1 MKRVDQRKVRAITE
15 QTTRNALN
23 EQQLSEGG
31 FIKGLGTALWNGG
44 KNFFRGAGTGLAG
57 RAGRSLGFGAKQAMK
72 NYRTATSDLLAHQN
86 AVMQAARGDM
96 RTIQAMGD
104 MNKFFPNAG
113 KTFVRGGRT
122 PAEMMKNTERL
133 GSHLNQM
140 ALDAEKAGNLATRL
154 ARNSARAKGLGFGL
168 AGGGLLGAGL
178 AGGSSSSPSPAYSDP
193 QMSST
198 PTVYPMPQSNNPYA
212 GYGGGYGG
220 MDPYTAY
227 ASTYGGVDPYAAY
240 YSGAY
245 SDPYAAYY
253 SGAYSDPYA
262 AYYGGAY
269 SNPYGGGGSSSNNMD
284 LATMMALMNQG
295 GDSSTLPMLMA
306 MNGGNID
313 DQTLQMMMMMN
324 QGGGNDIWGL
334 GGYHA

>member
-1 MKRVDQRKVRAITE
+1 MERVDQRKVRAITE

-23 EQQLSEGG
+23 EQQLNEWAALGRGLSWAGRGLARGG
-31 FIKGLGTALWNGG
+31 GAMLKGG
-44 KNFFRGAGTGLAG
+44 KNFFTGAGAGLAG
-57 RAGRSLGFGAKQAMK
+57 RAGRSLGFGARNAKALIPQLRNDVGMYKTFLRNNPGNKYFA
-72 NYRTATSDLLAHQN
+72 QN
-86 AVMQAARGDM
+86 AAEY
-96 RTIQAMGD
+96 
-104 MNKFFPNAG
+104 G
-113 KTFVRGGRT
+113 KKL
-122 PAEMMKNTERL
+122 ADAERL
-133 GSHLNQM
+133 V
-140 ALDAEKAGNLATRL
+140 A
-154 ARNSARAKGLGFGL
+154 NSARAKNIGLGLGAGGVLGVGL
-168 AGGGLLGAGL
+168 AGGP
-178 AGGSSSSPSPAYSDP
+178 SSSPAYSDP
-193 QMSST
+193 QTM
-198 PTVYPMPQSNNPYA
+198 VDPMFQSNNPYA

-220 MDPYTAY
+220 MDPYA
-227 ASTYGGVDPYAAY
+227 AYGGVDPYAAY

-284 LATMMALMNQG
+284 LATMMAIMNQG
-295 GDSSTLPMLMA
+295 GDSSTLPMMMA

>member
-1 MKRVDQRKVRAITE
+1 MERVDQRKVRAITE

-23 EQQLSEGG
+23 EQQLNEAG
-31 FIKGLGTALWNGG
+31 FIKGLGTVGKALWNGG
-44 KNFFRGAGTGLAG
+44 KNFFRGAGPGLGG
-57 RAGRSLGFGAKQAMK
+57 RMGRSLGFGAKNAMK
-72 NYRTATSDLLAHQN
+72 DYNRSLVNLGRYEKGAIAASDRAGQFGVLSKINPGVKPWANKAYQQADKWNAALNNARLQTDINGQFAMQLA
-86 AVMQAARGDM
+86 
-96 RTIQAMGD
+96 
-104 MNKFFPNAG
+104 K
-113 KTFVRGGRT
+113 
-122 PAEMMKNTERL
+122 
-133 GSHLNQM
+133 
-140 ALDAEKAGNLATRL
+140 
-154 ARNSARAKGLGFGL
+154 NSARAKGLGLGL
-168 AGGGLLGAGL
+168 LGGGLLGAGL
-178 AGGSSSSPSPAYSDP
+178 AGGSSSSSSPAYSDP

-198 PTVYPMPQSNNPYA
+198 PMVDPMFQSNPYA
-212 GYGGGYGG
+212 G
-220 MDPYTAY
+220 
-227 ASTYGGVDPYAAY
+227 Y

-262 AYYGGAY
+262 AY

-284 LATMMALMNQG
+284 LATMMAIMNQG
-295 GDSSTLPMLMA
+295 GDSSTLPMMMA